1 MYHATL
7 TTLAGLRRL
16 LPNRP
21 VAYEEAIVIAECQA
35 NRLASISGQ
44 LAGSVEAHDLLKL
57 TPITLEPVLPSDSD
71 QQSGSSTYQ
80 HGRWIIRLNT
90 TEPSSRQRF
99 TLAHELKHII
109 DAANTRAYSR
119 LSHQQIERI
128 CDHFAACLLM
138 SKLTVYR
145 LWGNGLRTPTALAR
159 AMRVSPA
166 ATIIRLR
173 QLGLP
178 VRSRTH
184 ARRPVVRAKR
194 STTREIG
201 DAEIRASLSTPNE
214 STSVATPSGATP

>member
-1 MYHATL
+1 MYHTTL
-7 TTLAGLRRL
+7 TTLTGLRRL

-21 VAYEEAIVIAECQA
+21 VTYEEAIVVAECQA

-57 TPITLEPVLPSDSD
+57 TPITLEPVLPDDSD

-80 HGRWIIRLNT
+80 RGRWIIRLNT
-90 TEPSSRQRF
+90 MESSSRQRF

-119 LSHQQIERI
+119 LSNQQIERI

-145 LWGNGLRTPTALAR
+145 LWGNGLRTPEALAR
-159 AMRVSPA
+159 AMRVSHTA
-166 ATIIRLR
+166 MIIRLK

-178 VRSRTH
+178 IRPRART
-184 ARRPVVRAKR
+184 RRPVRTKR
-194 STTREIG
+194 SSTSRIIDTAIT
-201 DAEIRASLSTPNE
+201 ASLPAPDKAV
-214 STSVATPSGATP
+214 SVAKFSGATP